1 MNGWSHGRVDGL
13 DPNSNFNDCPQ
24 FMKANKINFCSHLKR
39 DFGLEIF
46 CQFGSH
52 FLSNVF
58 LLIFSLLRANCTWNL
73 QVSWCCRRN
82 GPLNFP
88 VARRCLIFPLNDQMT
103 PTILVLIYRDALWQT
118 ENDTGTMLEW
128 VCSQSFLLWLLWL
141 SSPDNFLEH
150 RHMLYL
156 CICMFESPQYHF
168 RCPRSLGFYF
178 GHGDKPT
185 NGRT

>member
-39 DFGLEIF
+39 NFGLEIF
-46 CQFGSH
+46 CQVGSH

-58 LLIFSLLRANCTWNL
+58 LLLFSLVRANCTWNL

-88 VARRCLIFPLNDQMT
+88 VARRSLIFPLNDQMT

-118 ENDTGTMLEW
+118 ENDTGTTSERG
-128 VCSQSFLLWLLWL
+128 CSQSSWDIWDNYFLHPSNIATGETWQV
-141 SSPDNFLEH
+141 
-150 RHMLYL
+150 
-156 CICMFESPQYHF
+156 IT
-168 RCPRSLGFYF
+168 SLTIMSFV
-178 GHGDKPT
+178 T
-185 NGRT
+185 R